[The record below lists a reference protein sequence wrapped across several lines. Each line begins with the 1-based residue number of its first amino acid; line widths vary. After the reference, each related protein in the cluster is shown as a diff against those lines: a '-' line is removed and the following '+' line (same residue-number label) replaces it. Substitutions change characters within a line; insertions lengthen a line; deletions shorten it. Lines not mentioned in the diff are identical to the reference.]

1 MLFPEDTLPLRVL
14 QPRFKAAVDR
24 AMRNDEALNTIGVIH
39 VRARDGHVH
48 VASIGTTA
56 EVSVIKLRSMFVTLS
71 CNHHLGMMHCLLS
84 SFLLIWHIIV
94 HYYF

>member
-1 MLFPEDTLPLRVL
+1 MHAGIVLFPEDTLPLRVL

-48 VASIGTTA
+48 IASIGTTA
-56 EVSVIKLRSMFVTLS
+56 EVSAQVIVS
-71 CNHHLGMMHCLLS
+71 CNNHPSMTTSVTELNITG
-84 SFLLIWHIIV
+84 FTWPR
-94 HYYF
+94 HY

>member
-1 MLFPEDTLPLRVL
+1 MDSNLLDLVLAHAGIVLFPEDTLPLRVL

-48 VASIGTTA
+48 IASIGTTA
-56 EVSVIKLRSMFVTLS
+56 EVSAQVICVMQQ
-71 CNHHLGMMHCLLS
+71 S
-84 SFLLIWHIIV
+84 S
-94 HYYF
+94 